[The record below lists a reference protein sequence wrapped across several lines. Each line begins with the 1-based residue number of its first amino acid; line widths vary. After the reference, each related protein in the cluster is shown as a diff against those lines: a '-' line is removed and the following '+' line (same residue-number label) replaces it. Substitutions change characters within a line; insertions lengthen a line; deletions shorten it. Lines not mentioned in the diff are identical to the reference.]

1 MNKTIWL
8 GRLTK
13 APDVRYTTNQ
23 KVVAQF
29 DIAVNRDFKN
39 ANGEYEADFFHVVM
53 WGKLAE
59 LAGNSLDKG
68 HRVLVEG
75 RLQNRSYE
83 AKDGTKRYI
92 TELIADKMEFIERK
106 ATTNAG
112 KAPHTMADMGT
123 DVTKDMPFDD
133 INDIPF

>member
-1 MNKTIWL
+1 MNKVILL

-13 APDVRYTTNQ
+13 PVEVRYTTSQ

-106 ATTNAG
+106 AD
-112 KAPHTMADMGT
+112 KQEAPKTMADMGT
-123 DVTKDMPFDD
+123 DVTKEMPFDD
-133 INDIPF
+133 IKDIPF